1 MLSLLFSLLA
11 TPAMSRTVL
20 DLDTQQQPVALK
32 DWGDYWLDSS
42 GALTALQ
49 VSQAAGNN
57 WQPTQEQLIYPLKAR
72 QALWVRFTVQIG
84 RAHV

>member
-1 MLSLLFSLLA
+1 MAIFSLWITLA
-11 TPAMSRTVL
+11 ASPALSRTVL

-42 GALTALQ
+42 GT
-49 VSQAAGNN
+49 
-57 WQPTQEQLIYPLKAR
+57 
-72 QALWVRFTVQIG
+72 QIG